1 MTIFPSGDIRGFDR
15 VGPEREGSAWSIAG
29 VRSPGLTTVDLA
41 KFAVSPDPQADKTK
55 PAIHTPIF
63 KIRTLFPHFTFSHSR
78 KSVLGMQAGLEESP
92 MANYDIFNGD
102 ADGICALLQL
112 RLAEPRK
119 AKLITGVKRDIN
131 LLERVN
137 AKRGDHLTVLDISMR
152 TNQVGLGKALN
163 AGANVFYVD
172 HHNAGDIPRHENLF
186 AVIDTRPTTCT
197 SLLVNKCLDSAFADW
212 AIVGAFGDNMSA
224 SANALADKIGLSV
237 KTRTN
242 LKKFGELINY
252 NGYGSNVIDLHFPPT
267 KLFKLLSPFQTPQ
280 EVLKNRPDIFD
291 TLQNGLNNDLGKAK
305 TAEHIA
311 KNVTLLEDAK
321 WARRISGSF
330 GNILANQNPENAH
343 AVLTHNTKGG
353 FTVSVRSP
361 LNNPKGADKLCL
373 NFPSGG
379 GRAGAAGINHLPKDE
394 LDKFLAAFSKGF

>member
-1 MTIFPSGDIRGFDR
+1 
-15 VGPEREGSAWSIAG
+15 
-29 VRSPGLTTVDLA
+29 
-41 KFAVSPDPQADKTK
+41 
-55 PAIHTPIF
+55 
-63 KIRTLFPHFTFSHSR
+63 
-78 KSVLGMQAGLEESP
+78 

-102 ADGICALLQL
+102 ADGICALIQL

-131 LLERVN
+131 LLERVS
-137 AKRGDHLTVLDISMR
+137 AKRGDQLTVLDISMR
-152 TNQVGLGKALN
+152 SNQAGLGKALN

-172 HHNAGDIPRHENLF
+172 HHNAGDIPMHKNLF
-186 AVIDTRPTTCT
+186 TVIDTRPTICT
-197 SLLVNKCLDSAFADW
+197 SLLVNKCLDGAFVDW

-237 KTRTN
+237 KARTS

-252 NGYGSNVIDLHFPPT
+252 NGYGSNVTDLHFPPAT
-267 KLFKLLSPFQTPQ
+267 LFELLSPFQTPQ
-280 EVLKNRPDIFD
+280 DALKNRPYIFD
-291 TLQNGLNNDLGKAK
+291 TLQNGFNNDLGKAK

-311 KNVTLLEDAK
+311 KNVVLLEDAK

-330 GNILANQNPENAH
+330 GNILANQNPDKAH

-361 LNNPKGADKLCL
+361 LNSPKGADKLCL
-373 NFPSGG
+373 KFPSGG
-379 GRAGAAGINHLPKDE
+379 GRAGAAGINHLPKKE
-394 LDKFLAAFSKGF
+394 LDKFLATFKMNY